1 MRKIITT
8 VLWATLFTCGLA
20 TIPAQTPTPTVTP
33 DADPRRAEADKVYQE
48 GQALFKQG
56 TSETRRAAL
65 EKFTQ
70 ARDLYKATA
79 QPAQEAEALL
89 YSGLISHYF
98 GELSKALL
106 YHEQALTLY
115 RATNNKNKEAG
126 TLNNI
131 ASAYD
136 ALGQRQQALDYYKQA
151 LPLFRE
157 ARNKTGEAFAL
168 SNIGILYNNLGE
180 TRQALDYYVQALP
193 LFVASGDK
201 RGNCLTL
208 CNIGIAYKTLGENEK
223 ALEYF
228 NEALAAVKLLPNK
241 SVEALVLSS
250 TGTFYGELGLYE
262 KALEYYTQA
271 LPLYQASVNKLEEAT
286 TLNSVGRTYYRLG
299 RYSEALDTHSQ
310 ALQIFKGIGNKPG
323 EAMTLNAIGVVH
335 RGLGNPQKALEYYNL
350 ALPILRAVE
359 NRNREATTVSNIAK
373 SHYALGELSIAQGYF
388 EQSLPLQQAIGSKDG
403 EADSLS
409 QLMLLWHNLRQP
421 RLAIFWGKQG
431 FNIYQALR
439 ANSQK
444 VDKETQ
450 EAYLKTM
457 TPFYQKLAERLI
469 IAGRLA
475 EAQQVLNAY
484 KDQQFFDVD
493 NANRKT
499 PAPLA
504 LTPREARNAA
514 LYEQASAKVGELSR
528 QLAAAKRSI
537 GRRQPTA
544 EETAQVKQWEADTQ
558 QASDAFRAVL
568 QTIAE
573 DFKQPLSDADKA
585 PPTADLREMQTAL
598 RDLRQQNGKTTV
610 AVYTL
615 LGKDTFRA
623 LLITPDTITDVSHPT
638 KSVAVNEDARRL
650 WSLLQTSQ
658 YDPRP
663 VAQRLYQV
671 IFAPLAAKL
680 PQDTETILWSLDG
693 NLRYVP
699 MAALHDGQQ
708 YLAERYNHVVFTR
721 ADGARLTHQPNA
733 HWTGLGLGSSAAHRV
748 KTVTEELGFD
758 ALPGVT
764 AELSTVFQRKGQK
777 GGLLVGEV
785 LADEQFTKTAMLT
798 ALQQKRPLV
807 HIASHFRFSPGND
820 ISSFLLL
827 GDGSTYTL
835 NEMKQARDLFGGVE
849 LLTLSACETA
859 AQRPDA
865 HGREIDGFAE
875 LAQRQGAS
883 AVMATLWK
891 VADSSTPWLMQ
902 SFYARREGGLGK
914 AAALRQAQIAL
925 LKGTARIKPLASAS
939 RASAAA
945 PLFVIAE
952 PAPLVANPLDDE
964 TPTRSERLAISPADA
979 LRYRPDPK
987 KPFAHPYYWA
997 AFVIFGNSR

>member
-1 MRKIITT
+1 MRKIITII
-8 VLWATLFTCGLA
+8 LWATLFTCGLA
-20 TIPAQTPTPTVTP
+20 TIPAQTPTP
-33 DADPRRAEADKVYQE
+33 ADPRRAEADKVYEE
-48 GQALFKQG
+48 GRTLFNQGTPEARRASSEKFAQARKLYQALNLPV
-56 TSETRRAAL
+56 R
-65 EKFTQ
+65 
-70 ARDLYKATA
+70 
-79 QPAQEAEALL
+79 EAEATIRLGFVE
-89 YSGLISHYF
+89 SDF
-98 GELSKALL
+98 GNMQGAV
-106 YHEQALTLY
+106 
-115 RATNNKNKEAG
+115 
-126 TLNNI
+126 
-131 ASAYD
+131 
-136 ALGQRQQALDYYKQA
+136 DYYQ
-151 LPLFRE
+151 
-157 ARNKTGEAFAL
+157 
-168 SNIGILYNNLGE
+168 
-180 TRQALDYYVQALP
+180 QALP
-193 LFVASGDK
+193 LFVAGNDK
-201 RGNCLTL
+201 PNQAGTLTNMGL
-208 CNIGIAYKTLGENEK
+208 QYFNLGRQQE
-223 ALEYF
+223 ALEC
-228 NEALAAVKLLPNK
+228 
-241 SVEALVLSS
+241 
-250 TGTFYGELGLYE
+250 YE
-262 KALEYYTQA
+262 KAL
-271 LPLYQASVNKLEEAT
+271 PLFRELDNKIGEANVLT
-286 TLNSVGRTYYRLG
+286 RLG
-299 RYSEALDTHSQ
+299 RLRHEIGAMPEALQAYHQ
-310 ALQIFKGIGNKPG
+310 ALVIY
-323 EAMTLNAIGVVH
+323 EAEARKDNQAAVLN
-335 RGLGNPQKALEYYNL
+335 GLGSLHRSLSQNQEALTYFDKALILSREAEDRRLEAAILNNMGALYDELGNYQKALEYYFLALKMREELKDQRGAAIALSNIGSTYYALGNQQQAMDYLKQGLALHLSLNDKPNVAVAYGKIGAIHRVLGDFPQALAQYNL
-350 ALPILRAVE
+350 ALALWREIGNPRREGDILVKIGKIYNDNGGLRQPNTALDYFGQALRLYHAAS
-359 NRNREATTVSNIAK
+359 NKLGQAEA
-373 SHYALGELSIAQGYF
+373 
-388 EQSLPLQQAIGSKDG
+388 
-403 EADSLS
+403 LS
-409 QLMLLWHNLRQP
+409 QSMISWHKLRQP
-421 RLAIFWGKQG
+421 RLAVFWGKQG

-450 EAYLKTM
+450 QAYLKTM
-457 TPFYQKLAERLI
+457 VPFYQDLAKRLI
-469 IAGRLA
+469 EQGRLA

-499 PAPLA
+499 PARLA

-623 LLITPDTITDVSHPT
+623 LLITPDTIADVSHPT

-721 ADGARLTHQPNA
+721 ADGARLTRQPNA

-764 AELSTVFQRKGQK
+764 AELSTLFQRKGQK
-777 GGLLVGEV
+777 GGLLAGEV

-865 HGREIDGFAE
+865 NGREIDGFAE